1 MFGSGQSYFGAWHPI
16 KDNYITK
23 DDVDEIEQI
32 YGNVNTPPEDEDD
45 IVAYASGTNTKNFGT
60 IGVGQA
66 HGASCYC

>member
-32 YGNVNTPPEDEDD
+32 YGNVNT
-45 IVAYASGTNTKNFGT
+45 
-60 IGVGQA
+60 
-66 HGASCYC
+66 HHL